1 MAIEP
6 AVLPSDAPLH
16 VATSKP
22 AASFTS
28 RLEAV
33 DLLRGAVMVLMA
45 IDHTRDFFGNV
56 INEPMDL
63 SQLSPAMFLTRWI
76 THFCAPAFAFLA
88 GTGAYLA
95 GVRGRSRGELA
106 AFLASRGVWLV
117 FLELTVVKFSIL
129 FDPAPRVWYLLVF
142 WSIGASMVVLS
153 GLVFLPSRLVG
164 ALGVLLIA
172 TYSLIDRLPLG
183 AFRELGVLL
192 FQRGVIALPGGVN
205 VIVGYPLIPWF
216 GVVAAGYGFGEVLR
230 WEPARRRRFMLVMGL
245 GLTAAFV
252 VLRAWG
258 IYGEPRPWTTQR
270 TPLLTALE
278 FLNCTKNPPSPL
290 FLLMTLG
297 PAIAAMSVFDRLGA
311 RGAGAG
317 PGDDRPRAAILLHP
331 ASLRDPRPWAT
342 RAGDPRRRAL
352 ARHGRLAARAPGRL
366 CRLGGDGLHPL
377 LALPM
382 VRRGQG
388 TPSGRVAVVSVAR
401 LAPGGLSRYKSM
413 LIPPRGLGHHRAGP
427 ELGQRLDV
435 GQDLCDHGPIGP
447 TRIDPRLHELGAG
460 DDRQPRAGRDADRL
474 AVVGRD
480 RPAARPGQGQAHRLA
495 IRAELGRILD
505 EPGLFLQV
513 IGLAHDQEPRSDV
526 RSQVGRLVD
535 EGTLL
540 FRVIPPDV
548 SAFALHGDRQVPDES
563 GRFEDLLRP
572 PRRQQVDQATG
583 VDDGGCWRWF
593 LAAHRVSPSRDMGK
607 SNLSD
612 CGSPEGVISR
622 LVSVAWTI
630 SRALTTSHR
639 K

>member
-56 INEPMDL
+56 ISEPMDL
-63 SQLSPAMFLTRWI
+63 SQLSPAMFLTRWV

-129 FDPAPRVWYLLVF
+129 FDPAPTMWFLLVF

-153 GLVFLPSRLVG
+153 GLVFLPSRVVG

-183 AFRELGVLL
+183 AFHELGVLL
-192 FQRGVIALPGGVN
+192 FQRGVISLPGGVN

-230 WEPARRRRFMLVMGL
+230 WEPARRRRFMMIVGL

-252 VLRAWG
+252 LLRAWG

-311 RGAGAG
+311 RGAAG
-317 PGDDRPRAAILLHP
+317 RTLVTIGRVPLFFFILHLYVIHGLGLVAQGILATGPLHGTVGWP
-331 ASLRDPRPWAT
+331 LGLAGVYAVWAVMVFILYWPC
-342 RAGDPRRRAL
+342 RWFAGVK
-352 ARHGRLAARAPGRL
+352 ARH
-366 CRLGGDGLHPL
+366 
-377 LALPM
+377 
-382 VRRGQG
+382 
-388 TPSGRVAVVSVAR
+388 
-401 LAPGGLSRYKSM
+401 PGGWLSY
-413 LIPPRGLGHHRAGP
+413 L
-427 ELGQRLDV
+427 
-435 GQDLCDHGPIGP
+435 
-447 TRIDPRLHELGAG
+447 
-460 DDRQPRAGRDADRL
+460 
-474 AVVGRD
+474 
-480 RPAARPGQGQAHRLA
+480 
-495 IRAELGRILD
+495 
-505 EPGLFLQV
+505 
-513 IGLAHDQEPRSDV
+513 
-526 RSQVGRLVD
+526 
-535 EGTLL
+535 
-540 FRVIPPDV
+540 
-548 SAFALHGDRQVPDES
+548 
-563 GRFEDLLRP
+563 
-572 PRRQQVDQATG
+572 
-583 VDDGGCWRWF
+583 
-593 LAAHRVSPSRDMGK
+593 
-607 SNLSD
+607 
-612 CGSPEGVISR
+612 
-622 LVSVAWTI
+622 
-630 SRALTTSHR
+630 
-639 K
+639 